1 MDFVGAVA
9 QTISLWWEGWWPR
22 LHASVSFVTP
32 AGSDC
37 AFHCSVDLLF
47 DFSIEYISIETPSSR
62 QMTARQREEWGF
74 RVTASMDE
82 QGPCQDF
89 HRALA
94 EKMVYVIFIAS
105 LILALPAVGSQVWHV
120 VLACILMSSAWQS
133 ALFETYELGLIT
145 ADFALALVLLWLNTL
160 FGQLIPTFQGVLL
173 FSVVFAVLIFKMKTI
188 AWAITKIRTTVYAF
202 VLNFLLA
209 VQWLVSGFLL
219 QNNQHRHL

>member
-1 MDFVGAVA
+1 M
-9 QTISLWWEGWWPR
+9 
-22 LHASVSFVTP
+22 
-32 AGSDC
+32 
-37 AFHCSVDLLF
+37 LF

-62 QMTARQREEWGF
+62 QMTARQREVWG
-74 RVTASMDE
+74 VKVAASMNE
-82 QGPCQDF
+82 QGPWQDF

-94 EKMVYVIFIAS
+94 EKMVYVILGVS
-105 LILALPAVGSQVWHV
+105 LLLALPAVGSQVWYL
-120 VLACILMSSAWQS
+120 VLACILMSSAWQF

-202 VLNFLLA
+202 ALNFLLA
-209 VQWLVSGFLL
+209 VQWLVFWVLIAEQSTQAFMSNLVT
-219 QNNQHRHL
+219 